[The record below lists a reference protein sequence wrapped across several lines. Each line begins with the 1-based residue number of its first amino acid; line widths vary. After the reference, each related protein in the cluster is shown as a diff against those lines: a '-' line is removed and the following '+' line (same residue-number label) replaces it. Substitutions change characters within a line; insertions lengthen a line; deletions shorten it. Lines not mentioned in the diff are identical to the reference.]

1 MGDLTRAAKH
11 YFGSDYDKYKQEAEK
26 TRKLSVEELYIREA
40 KISIRKCNACRE
52 ILAGFYFCCIEC
64 EFYDGYSLCVN
75 CFYDGTVKHQ
85 HDSFAD
91 NHSILTMVKKG
102 SRNPPCEIHKDKGKA
117 KQDLQI
123 VAIKPYCTSPPAE
136 TMILEGRKMVDN
148 EGMDKLA
155 RIAKAHHKAASREI
169 KNAADTF
176 CRNMFRQAGN
186 GQSRLTQNDYL
197 AVMIKMR
204 YPQYA
209 DRELFQMLAKDGNHM
224 TMSEALT
231 LYYIVL
237 SGRPFC
243 SGCEHFIPDMFFCC
257 SKCPAAKYALCL
269 GCYESEAYLRHK
281 RNKHFGENDLRDM
294 EDLREAA
301 KYYLEGA
308 SEEYKQR
315 ARRAMAAGESLEDFY
330 VRETKRCI
338 RRCDVCAKLLLGFY
352 LCCTKCELYKGS
364 NYNLC
369 VKCFYGRTFQHNHDS
384 FADNHSVLTMHN
396 EGRGE
401 PTCVIEKDKG
411 KSKQDSNS
419 IRHLSSSKDSSSHS
433 NSIRQVLSSHHSNLM
448 HHVSSS
454 HSNSIRHVSS
464 SHSNSIR
471 HVSSSHSN
479 SIRHVSS
486 SHSNSIRHVS
496 NSHSNSIRHVSS
508 NHSNSLRRNTPDSTD
523 SSHSKSIIP
532 VPNLRDS
539 SHSNSLRRSISGSTD
554 SSQSNSIRLSLRK
567 IMIDKEGIEKLAYI
581 AQAHYNAA
589 PQKIRDS
596 ADKFFWSMV
605 KQRGKTRVTMEDFV
619 ESMKEKRYPEYAHPD
634 LFQILVKDRNLGMD
648 ITESRTLYYIVLTGK
663 PFCNW
668 CNCFIPDLYFCC
680 SKCSARS
687 YALCLHCYS
696 TKAYVKHSHYTD
708 DDVFFLDYSVLH
720 TTIQATSVENGSS
733 KAIVERN
740 MGDKL
745 VAGWNVCKAI
755 LNAGGTVLSIASTLG
770 ACTIM

>member
-1 MGDLTRAAKH
+1 
-11 YFGSDYDKYKQEAEK
+11 
-26 TRKLSVEELYIREA
+26 
-40 KISIRKCNACRE
+40 
-52 ILAGFYFCCIEC
+52 
-64 EFYDGYSLCVN
+64 
-75 CFYDGTVKHQ
+75 
-85 HDSFAD
+85 
-91 NHSILTMVKKG
+91 
-102 SRNPPCEIHKDKGKA
+102 
-117 KQDLQI
+117 
-123 VAIKPYCTSPPAE
+123 
-136 TMILEGRKMVDN
+136 
-148 EGMDKLA
+148 
-155 RIAKAHHKAASREI
+155 
-169 KNAADTF
+169 
-176 CRNMFRQAGN
+176 
-186 GQSRLTQNDYL
+186 
-197 AVMIKMR
+197 
-204 YPQYA
+204 
-209 DRELFQMLAKDGNHM
+209 
-224 TMSEALT
+224 
-231 LYYIVL
+231 
-237 SGRPFC
+237 
-243 SGCEHFIPDMFFCC
+243 
-257 SKCPAAKYALCL
+257 
-269 GCYESEAYLRHK
+269 
-281 RNKHFGENDLRDM
+281 M

-301 KYYLEGA
+301 RYYLEGA

-330 VRETKRCI
+330 VRETKRRI

-352 LCCTKCELYKGS
+352 LCCTKCELYKGC

-384 FADNHSVLTMHN
+384 FADNHSVLMMHN

-401 PTCVIEKDKG
+401 PTCVIEK
-411 KSKQDSNS
+411 
-419 IRHLSSSKDSSSHS
+419 
-433 NSIRQVLSSHHSNLM
+433 V
-448 HHVSSS
+448 
-454 HSNSIRHVSS
+454 
-464 SHSNSIR
+464 
-471 HVSSSHSN
+471 
-479 SIRHVSS
+479 
-486 SHSNSIRHVS
+486 
-496 NSHSNSIRHVSS
+496 
-508 NHSNSLRRNTPDSTD
+508 
-523 SSHSKSIIP
+523 
-532 VPNLRDS
+532 
-539 SHSNSLRRSISGSTD
+539 
-554 SSQSNSIRLSLRK
+554 RK

-619 ESMKEKRYPEYAHPD
+619 ESMKEKRYPEYAHQE

-696 TKAYVKHSHYTD
+696 TKAYVNHRHYRD

-740 MGDKL
+740 RGDKL